1 MVILQKREAGAL
13 VISGARLIAI
23 SGIGWMFDAMDV
35 ILLSYILLVSARE
48 LGLGTP
54 EKAAVILANNVGML
68 VGAALF
74 GRLSDRAGR
83 RRVFITTLALYSVA
97 TGATALVSNP
107 AELAIARFVTGLG
120 LGGELPV
127 VSAYVSEL
135 SPPERRGRNVV
146 LLESFWSVGSLAAAA
161 VAYLLFPRLGWRV
174 TLLVLSA
181 TALYAAVVRA
191 TLPEHLPPREERVE
205 LPAFVRMLL
214 PVWYIWFALALGYY
228 GVVMWL
234 PTILVAEKGFAVVR
248 TLEFMLVTTAAQIP
262 GYLTAAWL
270 VERLGRRAAATAFFL
285 ASAASVLGLAHGADE
300 TQLLASALAFNFF
313 NLGAWGVVYAY
324 TPELFPGR
332 VRGLA
337 CGTAG
342 SMARVGMIAGPV
354 LYPTVGLVYGLAT
367 ISALWLLVCA
377 AVLALPETKAAG
389 MRRLGAPPGG

>member
-1 MVILQKREAGAL
+1 VVSE
-13 VISGARLIAI
+13 ARLIAV

-68 VGAALF
+68 VGAVLF
-74 GRLSDRAGR
+74 GRLSDHVGR
-83 RRVFITTLALYSVA
+83 RRVFITTLALYSIA
-97 TGATALVSNP
+97 TGATALVSSP
-107 AELAIARFVTGLG
+107 AELALARFVTGLG

-161 VAYLLFPRLGWRV
+161 VAYFLFPRLGWRV

-181 TALYAAVVRA
+181 MALYAAVVRT

-205 LPAFVRMLL
+205 LPAFARRLL
-214 PVWYIWFALALGYY
+214 PVWYIWLALALGYY

-234 PTILVAEKGFAVVR
+234 PTILVAEKKFTVVR

-270 VERLGRRAAATAFFL
+270 VEALGRRATAAAFFL
-285 ASAASVLGLAHGADE
+285 MSALSALGLAYSTGEA
-300 TQLLASALAFNFF
+300 QLFASALAFNFF

-342 SMARVGMIAGPV
+342 SMARVGMIVGPM
-354 LYPTVGLVYGLAT
+354 LYPAVGLVYGLAT

-377 AVLALPETKAAG
+377 AVLALPETKTAG
-389 MRRLGAPPGG
+389 LRRLGAPPGG